1 MAKISFNSENL
12 KVDWVSFNLKGLV
25 NTKII
30 ADRLSNYFTPH
41 VMIDGKPEIRF
52 HYLQKKYKVYIHQYT
67 GSKGY
72 WIGTRII
79 FSGKNANYF
88 YTLLKIRNFDWS
100 LLKFEEHNLSLGR
113 IDLCFSLMNSLS
125 QTNKSFDEFLVDC
138 RSHIQDHTNTK
149 YIKLQDFPNGKML
162 KINRRNNSR
171 HYRVYQKDE
180 TVRFELELKHR
191 QTRLVQNYLFQNKQ
205 DEGRLFHLLQFLSFV
220 KSLELNSLKD
230 CQKYQIK
237 KQLYYGLKFPLS
249 RFVKFTGMK
258 LSNHSD
264 RGKLLFYFSQLQR
277 LDPIIKVFSNMA
289 FRSYVCFPYVDCAN
303 PSGNSWIIEVLV
315 VEELF
320 SFPYPFRLPKSFLRS
335 ESKNDLRLKVRLMK
349 SLAVRNQK
357 KTLDLEEFFNTIN
370 VRNDQLIKIKKN
382 LIQLFNE

>member
-1 MAKISFNSENL
+1 M
-12 KVDWVSFNLKGLV
+12 
-25 NTKII
+25 
-30 ADRLSNYFTPH
+30 
-41 VMIDGKPEIRF
+41 
-52 HYLQKKYKVYIHQYT
+52 
-67 GSKGY
+67 
-72 WIGTRII
+72 
-79 FSGKNANYF
+79 
-88 YTLLKIRNFDWS
+88 
-100 LLKFEEHNLSLGR
+100 
-113 IDLCFSLMNSLS
+113 
-125 QTNKSFDEFLVDC
+125 
-138 RSHIQDHTNTK
+138 
-149 YIKLQDFPNGKML
+149 
-162 KINRRNNSR
+162 
-171 HYRVYQKDE
+171 
-180 TVRFELELKHR
+180 
-191 QTRLVQNYLFQNKQ
+191 
-205 DEGRLFHLLQFLSFV
+205 

-264 RGKLLFYFSQLQR
+264 REKLLFYFSRLQR

-320 SFPYPFRLPKSFLRS
+320 SFTYPFRLPKSFLCS

-370 VRNDQLIKIKKN
+370 VRNDPLIKIKKN
-382 LIQLFNE
+382 LIRLLNELVNNEIIHNKVEIVLKSRKNKNHLIKNLTISDITRRIKYIQFREIHRKSAQNSS